1 MKRAILTLT
10 ALMLFF
16 TASAQQVL
24 SLEECREKAVS
35 SNRELSQE
43 RTKVE
48 LAGYDRKIALA
59 NFFPIISATG
69 AYMWNEKNISL
80 VSDETSHN
88 LRNAGEI
95 VTGALEKAGEYYE
108 PLQEFLSSL
117 PEDFD
122 LSSIIGVIG
131 RNIDNDLHLDVKN
144 VLGVVISVRQ
154 PLFMGG
160 KIIFSNQIAKM
171 AEELA
176 LNAYEIQYLKV
187 ISDIDVAYWQI
198 VTIAAKKRL
207 AESYADLLEQMEADV
222 EKSLEAGI
230 STKSDAL
237 QVKVK
242 AGEARL
248 MLTKAT
254 NGLRLAKMLLC
265 QKTGLP
271 LDSEILLADEIVEDI
286 PVAVPGPEKDMEQV
300 YADRPETKSLDLA
313 TKIYDKKVA
322 VTRAD
327 MLPQVAFMANYL
339 ASNPSFSKGF
349 EHRWGGRFSVGVVV
363 NVPIFHGT
371 EALQKTK
378 KAKAEATL
386 YRDRLDD
393 ARDMINLQ
401 VTRQR
406 KLCEEAIERLEMTRD
421 GLESAEENM
430 RTAASGF
437 AAGLIDTNTA
447 LAAQTGWLQAQ
458 SEYIDAAVALQI
470 AVADLERAE
479 GNVHPAMPDS
489 RKK

>member
-1 MKRAILTLT
+1 MNRAASHTIL
-10 ALMLFF
+10 ALAALLLSLS
-16 TASAQQVL
+16 ASAQQVL
-24 SLEECREKAVS
+24 SLEDCREKAVS

-43 RTKVE
+43 RTKVK

-59 NFFPIISATG
+59 NFFPSISAVG
-69 AYMWNEKNISL
+69 GYMWNDKNISL
-80 VSDETSHN
+80 VSDESSHN

-95 VTGALEKAGEYYE
+95 VTGALEKAAEYSDQLRE
-108 PLQEFLSSL
+108 LLESL

-122 LSSIIGVIG
+122 ISSVIGMIG
-131 RNIDNDLHLDVKN
+131 RNIDDDLHLDVRN
-144 VLGVVISVRQ
+144 VLGVAISVRQ
-154 PLFMGG
+154 PIFMGG

-171 AEELA
+171 AEDLA
-176 LNAYEIQYLKV
+176 LNSYEIQYLKV
-187 ISDIDVAYWQI
+187 LSDVDVAYWQI

-222 EKSLEAGI
+222 EKSLEAGVA
-230 STKSDAL
+230 TQSDAL

-242 AGEARL
+242 ASEAKL

-254 NGLRLAKMLLC
+254 NGLRLSKMLLC
-265 QKTGLP
+265 QKIGLP
-271 LDSEILLADEIVEDI
+271 LESDILLSDEIVEEI
-286 PVAVPGPEKDMEQV
+286 PVAMPGPEKDMEQV

-313 TKIYDKKVA
+313 TKIYDKKA
-322 VTRAD
+322 AITRAD

-339 ASNPSFSKGF
+339 ATNPSFNNGF
-349 EHRWGGRFSVGVVV
+349 EHRWGGRFSVGIVV

-371 EALQKTK
+371 EALQKTR

-430 RTAASGF
+430 RVAASGF
-437 AAGLIDTNTA
+437 EAGVIDTNTA
-447 LAAQTGWLQAQ
+447 LAAQTAWLQAR
-458 SEYIDAAVALQI
+458 SEYIDAAVGLQI

-479 GNVHPAMPDS
+479 GNIHP
-489 RKK
+489 